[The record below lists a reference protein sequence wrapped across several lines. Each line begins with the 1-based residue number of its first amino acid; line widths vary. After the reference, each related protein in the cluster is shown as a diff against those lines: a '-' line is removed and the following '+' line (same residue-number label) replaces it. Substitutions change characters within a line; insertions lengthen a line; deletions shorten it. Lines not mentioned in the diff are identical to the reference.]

1 MIKFTENLAAEAG
14 RCGIRTFS
22 VHPGVT
28 PIGLSERALADG
40 APPGSAEAR
49 AASE

>member
-1 MIKFTENLAAEAG
+1 MIKFTQNLAAGAG
-14 RCGIRTFS
+14 RYGIRAFS